1 MSPAQVHPL
10 GAVTAQHKA
19 PSPVSKA
26 LALQAW
32 RALSPQ
38 ELCSLGVRT
47 LTPQSGLDPALQS
60 WDGMTEGCKGGAV
73 RTGGAESPE
82 PWEEAMSP
90 SLQPQACWRGLSPR
104 TVSPLHYSPTQPRPL
119 PVWLPPP
126 GSSPPP
132 LTSPYVS
139 KKELGIFKPLKQAQ
153 PWALCIIRS
162 RRKVTESLLLSH
174 KVP

>member
-10 GAVTAQHKA
+10 GVVRAQHEA
-19 PSPVSKA
+19 PSPVSKT

-38 ELCSLGVRT
+38 ELCSLSVRT
-47 LTPQSGLDPALQS
+47 LPPQSGLNPALQS
-60 WDGMTEGCKGGAV
+60 WDGMTEDCKGGTV

-82 PWEEAMSP
+82 PWEEAMSL
-90 SLQPQACWRGLSPR
+90 SLQPQACWRGMSPR
-104 TVSPLHYSPTQPRPL
+104 TVSPLHYSPSQPRP
-119 PVWLPPP
+119 PAVWLPPP
-126 GSSPPP
+126 GSSLPP
-132 LTSPYVS
+132 LTSPYIS

-153 PWALCIIRS
+153 LWAPRVIRS
-162 RRKVTESLLLSH
+162 RRKVTEPLLSH